1 MPNRVLFY
9 LMFAVIFLE
18 SVTDETFSDNSF
30 HFSDF
35 ICTYEFRDKLIISNI
50 P

>member
-1 MPNRVLFY
+1 MSNGVLFY
-9 LMFAVIFLE
+9 LMFAVIFLK

-35 ICTYEFRDKLIISNI
+35 TCTYEFRDKLIISNI